1 MPSGMKTDDNTPTG
15 KKFGEEPM
23 LKLYDVPISGNC
35 HKVRMMLSILGVAY
49 EKIPVNLPEGEQ
61 KTPDY
66 LAINPLGKVPA
77 IDDDGVVL
85 WDSQAILVYL
95 ATKYGSADW
104 YPDDAVGRGEVQKW
118 LALAA
123 NEMFNGTAIARALKI
138 FNRPGDPAPHKVL
151 AEATLAVIND
161 WLKDREWLACGRPT
175 IADIAVY
182 PYAAMAWEGEI
193 DMSAYP
199 AMNAWIE
206 RVEALPGYE
215 GMKNMPRPV

>member
-1 MPSGMKTDDNTPTG
+1 MI
-15 KKFGEEPM
+15 
-23 LKLYDVPISGNC
+23 KLYDVPISGNC
-35 HKVRMMLSILGVAY
+35 HKVRMMLSVLGVLY

-95 ATKYGSADW
+95 ASKYGSTDW

-123 NEMFNGTAIARALKI
+123 NEMFNGAAIARAMKI
-138 FNRPGDPAPHKVL
+138 FNRPGDPAPHKAL
-151 AEATLAVIND
+151 AEATLAVINH
-161 WLKDREWLACGRPT
+161 WLKDREWLACGHPT

-193 DMSAYP
+193 DLSPYP
-199 AMNAWIE
+199 AMNAWIK
-206 RVEALPGYE
+206 RVETLPGYE
-215 GMKNMPRPV
+215 GMKNMPRPA